1 MSKQSPPSPER
12 RSFLTGRN
20 AGVTSIAAMALGGAA
35 LAQGKSTKPAHW
47 EPARHEKDDWLD
59 QAPGKHRL
67 VFDTT
72 TADGIAEAIGFANNF
87 MSVNQSD
94 YGLQD
99 NDLAVV
105 IIARHA
111 STPFAYND
119 AMWAKYGMA
128 MTGLT
133 MFNDP
138 KSKVAPKVNVYNSG
152 DYGNLL
158 PNRGVTLDAL
168 SKRGV
173 QFAVCSMAT
182 RFIAGMIAGAAGGNA
197 DAVTSELIANL
208 VRNARMVPAGI
219 VAVNRAQERGYSLVS
234 S

>member
-1 MSKQSPPSPER
+1 MSRQSPSSPAR

-20 AGVTSIAAMALGGAA
+20 AGVTSIAAMAIGGAA
-35 LAQGKSTKPAHW
+35 MVQGKSIKTARW
-47 EPARHEKDDWLD
+47 EPARHEQDDWLD
-59 QAPGKHRL
+59 LLPGKHRL

-72 TADGIAEAIGFANNF
+72 AADGMADALFFANNF
-87 MSVNQSD
+87 MNVNQAD

-99 NDLAVV
+99 NNLAVV
-105 IIARHA
+105 IIARHG

-133 MFNDP
+133 KLDDP

-152 DYGNLL
+152 NYGNLL
-158 PNRGVTLDAL
+158 PNHGVTLDAL

-173 QFAVCSMAT
+173 QFAVCSLAT
-182 RFIAGMIAGAAGGNA
+182 RVTAGMIAGAVGGN
-197 DAVTSELIANL
+197 VNTINSELIANL
-208 VRNARMVPAGI
+208 VSNSRMVPAGI
-219 VAVNRAQERGYSLVS
+219 VAVNRAQERGYSLVCT
-234 S
+234 

>member
-1 MSKQSPPSPER
+1 MNRQSPSSPER
-12 RSFLTGRN
+12 RSFLTGHN
-20 AGVTSIAAMALGGAA
+20 AGVASIAAIAVGGVAMV
-35 LAQGKSTKPAHW
+35 QGKSIKATHW

-59 QAPGKHRL
+59 QVPGKHRL

-72 TADGIAEAIGFANNF
+72 TADGIAEAIFFANNF
-87 MSVNQSD
+87 MNVNQAD
-94 YGLQD
+94 YGLQN

-105 IIARHA
+105 IIARHS

-133 MFNDP
+133 KLDDP
-138 KSKVAPKVNVYNSG
+138 RSKVAPKVNVYNSG

-158 PNRGVTLDAL
+158 PNGGVTLDAL

-173 QFAVCSMAT
+173 QFAVCSLAT
-182 RFIAGMIAGAAGGNA
+182 RFIAGMIAGAVGGNA
-197 DAVTSELIANL
+197 DTINSELIANL
-208 VRNARMVPAGI
+208 VSNSRMVPAGI
-219 VAVNRAQERGYSLVS
+219 VAVSRAQERRYSLVRG
-234 S
+234 

>member
-1 MSKQSPPSPER
+1 
-12 RSFLTGRN
+12 
-20 AGVTSIAAMALGGAA
+20 MALGGAA
-35 LAQGKSTKPAHW
+35 MVQGKSTKTTRW

-59 QAPGKHRL
+59 QVPGKHRL

-72 TADGIAEAIGFANNF
+72 TANGIAEAILFANNF
-87 MSVNQSD
+87 MNVNQAD
-94 YGLQD
+94 YGLQN

-105 IIARHA
+105 IIARHG

-128 MTGLT
+128 LTGLT
-133 MFNDP
+133 KLDDP
-138 KSKVAPKVNVYNSG
+138 KSKAPPRVNVYNSG

-158 PNRGVTLDAL
+158 PNGGVTLDAL

-173 QFAVCSMAT
+173 QFAVCSLAT
-182 RFIAGMIAGAAGGNA
+182 RFLAGMIAGALGGSA
-197 DAVTSELIANL
+197 DAIHSELIANL
-208 VRNARMVPAGI
+208 VSNSRMVPAGI

-234 S
+234 A